1 MQNLLKG
8 GSRPYPEALGS
19 NFVWQSFKIATI
31 KIIRQIIAEGKA
43 SAQAEAAEWKRKY
56 ELERARN
63 LQMECKEHDSD
74 VDDARMGNLVN
85 QPVWCSE
92 ANEQF
97 EKCCRNGLC
106 SHEVL
111 RDGETDF
118 DSKMVKKASFKLS
131 WCCKGQQSDQY
142 KHDIVPFERGNITIA
157 ERSSKQ
163 ISLRWESHPQT
174 VLILTKPNS
183 ISVQVLCAEMV
194 RSLKFEKLELSASVS
209 NTNPCTSL
217 PSNYELVLVRA
228 EQKKSPNGSFTIVTK
243 DLLVKRANDV
253 INIKHTLKII

>member
-1 MQNLLKG
+1 
-8 GSRPYPEALGS
+8 
-19 NFVWQSFKIATI
+19 
-31 KIIRQIIAEGKA
+31 
-43 SAQAEAAEWKRKY
+43 
-56 ELERARN
+56 
-63 LQMECKEHDSD
+63 EHGSD

-118 DSKMVKKASFKLS
+118 DSKMVRK
-131 WCCKGQQSDQY
+131 CCKGQQSDQH
-142 KHDIVPFERGNITIA
+142 KHDIVSFERGNITTA

-183 ISVQVLCAEMV
+183 ISVQVVCAEM
-194 RSLKFEKLELSASVS
+194 RRKFCSCIQKL
-209 NTNPCTSL
+209 
-217 PSNYELVLVRA
+217 
-228 EQKKSPNGSFTIVTK
+228 
-243 DLLVKRANDV
+243 
-253 INIKHTLKII
+253 TLW

>member
-194 RSLKFEKLELSASVS
+194 RWL
-209 NTNPCTSL
+209 
-217 PSNYELVLVRA
+217 R
-228 EQKKSPNGSFTIVTK
+228 EQKKLDIYVEPRVRVE
-243 DLLVKRANDV
+243 LLTSVLYKHGKMVSREHFFGPAV
-253 INIKHTLKII
+253 IKHGTLFIPCCNV